1 MHLVFYKTN
10 DVFVAE
16 ELLISNNIEV
26 EIVPTPVQD
35 KAYCGV
41 CVRVDA
47 LTEQITTILS
57 DLEYETVKWGVCIGL
72 RISWNIAK
80 L

>member
-16 ELLISNNIEV
+16 ELLISKNIEV

-41 CVRVDA
+41 CVRVA
-47 LTEQITTILS
+47 QLTEQITSILS
-57 DLEYETVKWGVCIGL
+57 DLEYETVK
-72 RISWNIAK
+72 
-80 L
+80 

>member
-16 ELLISNNIEV
+16 ELLTSKSIEV

-41 CVRVDA
+41 CVRVDQ
-47 LTEQITTILS
+47 LTEQITSILS
-57 DLEYETVKWGVCIGL
+57 DLEYETVK
-72 RISWNIAK
+72 
-80 L
+80 

>member
-16 ELLISNNIEV
+16 ELLTSKNIEV

-41 CVRVDA
+41 CVQVDQ
-47 LTEQITTILS
+47 LTEQITSILS
-57 DLEYETVKWGVCIGL
+57 DLEYETVK
-72 RISWNIAK
+72 
-80 L
+80 

>member
-16 ELLISNNIEV
+16 ELLTSNNIEV

-41 CVRVDA
+41 CARVET

-57 DLEYETVKWGVCIGL
+57 ELEYETIK
-72 RISWNIAK
+72 
-80 L
+80 

>member
-16 ELLISNNIEV
+16 ELLTSKNIEV

-41 CVRVDA
+41 CVRIDQ
-47 LTEQITTILS
+47 LTEHITSILS
-57 DLEYETVKWGVCIGL
+57 DLEYEAVK
-72 RISWNIAK
+72 
-80 L
+80 

>member
-1 MHLVFYKTN
+1 MHLIFYKTN
-10 DVFVAE
+10 DVFIAE
-16 ELLISNNIEV
+16 ELLLSNNITV

-41 CVRVDA
+41 CVYVKDA
-47 LTEQITTILS
+47 SEQVISILS
-57 DLEYETVKWGVCIGL
+57 DLEYETVKWGVCIGVW
-72 RISWNIAK
+72 ISWDFTQ